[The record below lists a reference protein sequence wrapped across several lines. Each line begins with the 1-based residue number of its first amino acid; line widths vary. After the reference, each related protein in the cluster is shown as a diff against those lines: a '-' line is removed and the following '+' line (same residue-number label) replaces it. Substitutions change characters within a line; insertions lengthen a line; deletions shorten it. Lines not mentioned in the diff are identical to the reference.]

1 MPILAL
7 LHIHISFEIIITFT
21 ILSFNSLNQIISLSQ
36 SVYLFHRKFPLSSLQ
51 INFILFVEDTV
62 PASFMKMLMG
72 ATSSRSCC
80 DNLQNIVHNFFTHLD
95 TKEKVDTVEKED
107 LLAIKDNFTEEL
119 DDVKE
124 QLATMLQSKEQ
135 LTTMR
140 QTMEQLATMK
150 QTMEQLATITMK
162 QTMEQLATMN
172 RTMEQLATMKQ
183 TIEQLATMKPA
194 MEQLATMKQTM
205 EQLPTMKQ
213 TMEQLTAI
221 LEDIKQSKCVAAD

>member
-1 MPILAL
+1 M
-7 LHIHISFEIIITFT
+7 
-21 ILSFNSLNQIISLSQ
+21 
-36 SVYLFHRKFPLSSLQ
+36 R
-51 INFILFVEDTV
+51 
-62 PASFMKMLMG
+62 MLMG

-80 DNLQNIVHNFFTHLD
+80 DNLQNNVHNFITHLD
-95 TKEKVDTVEKED
+95 AKEKVDTVEKED
-107 LLAIKDNFTEEL
+107 LLAIEDNFMEEL

-135 LTTMR
+135 LAM
-140 QTMEQLATMK
+140 MK

-172 RTMEQLATMKQ
+172 RTLEELATMKQ
-183 TIEQLATMKPA
+183 TI
-194 MEQLATMKQTM
+194 

-213 TMEQLTAI
+213 TMEQLTTI